1 MVTSS
6 SNSWDSPPLPQR
18 PTGVKTSGASG
29 REIHHQSRQS
39 IIDLHLISSGA
50 RHQSVGSSSSR
61 SSHQTCH
68 HQPDISHHFGR
79 SSVGSY
85 TQKALFFLSRH
96 SIGHH
101 LETSKYFSNIFVQ
114 FQTLITHINY
124 ITVRKIWLK
133 TKIITKNMWS
143 HVSYLY

>member
-1 MVTSS
+1 MVTFS

-101 LETSKYFSNIFVQ
+101 LETSTTCSIFVQ

-124 ITVRKIWLK
+124 ITVRKI
-133 TKIITKNMWS
+133 
-143 HVSYLY
+143 